1 MWHAQKDGNKVSKMN
16 TVLEAYDGIVRNLQ
30 AEVERMKN
38 DMESLRKTQAE
49 CEERNEK
56 MAVELEDL
64 KKFVQSQHTGDTPVV
79 AVVTT
84 ERKKPGPK
92 PGSKRAAKPAPKS
105 KG

>member
-1 MWHAQKDGNKVSKMN
+1 MWHTQKDGNKVSKMN

-30 AEVERMKN
+30 AEVGRMKS
-38 DMESLRKTQAE
+38 DMESLRQTQAE

-56 MAVELEDL
+56 MAEELEEL
-64 KKFVQSQHTGDTPVV
+64 KKYITSQHPQSAPIATTVV
-79 AVVTT
+79 

-92 PGSKRAAKPAPKS
+92 PGAKRAAKPAPKS